1 MLIRMA
7 EPALLGP
14 GLDWGCELSV
24 SAFTAV
30 ELVVLEAA
38 VLEPAVLEP
47 VFEVAELVG
56 PPFSV
61 WAGAPA
67 GPVLSALICALAGR
81 ASITAKRGAI
91 TRLRK
96 CLGEGSKHMSCPLL
110 RRDEPVHIV

>member
-1 MLIRMA
+1 MIISSRHEA
-7 EPALLGP
+7 GP
-14 GLDWGCELSV
+14 
-24 SAFTAV
+24 
-30 ELVVLEAA
+30 LVVLEAA

-56 PPFSV
+56 PPFTSV

-67 GPVLSALICALAGR
+67 GPVLSELICALAGR
-81 ASITAKRGAI
+81 ASITAKSGAI